1 VLRIASHYEALEHD
15 NDQEASDKWGNHD
28 RNQWR
33 DIRHVRASTGD
44 ESVDHAL
51 TKQIKDLYRTLADCQ
66 HQVSET
72 HSELEQLRGA
82 YTANSNVLQF
92 PYGYGNMLL
101 GYGMVPQ
108 NTQTNGPD
116 RTSY

>member
-1 VLRIASHYEALEHD
+1 MITIRRPVTNGETMIETSGVTLGMYKRALGTNLSTMRLR
-15 NDQEASDKWGNHD
+15 
-28 RNQWR
+28 
-33 DIRHVRASTGD
+33 
-44 ESVDHAL
+44 
-51 TKQIKDLYRTLADCQ
+51 KQIKDLYRTLADCQ

-72 HSELEQLRGA
+72 RSELEQLRGA

-116 RTSY
+116 RISY